1 MLVRDTTLASPDKI
15 LSDNLTHKP
24 SASQSVWENFTSG
37 VATPFNAVASFDEEF
52 SKSPAGQDAF
62 GLLETIKRG
71 NENPEVGKAQWAANE
86 VSNLIGQVLSP
97 PNWAL
102 GGVGARLLRPVST
115 LAAKVAPEALTA
127 LFRTPLNKIM
137 ASPIAKYLPGVIG
150 KKGEEQTLSMGL
162 LGHEAA
168 QGFGIGASVGLPQ
181 EVVNNFNAETGKHDF
196 LGIAKGMG
204 MDGMFGIALSPIPVA
219 WGVLRANIN
228 RARGLPSSFH
238 VEPGE
243 AEPHI
248 SPEDHETWQAVDNH
262 VQNPE
267 SRAEGREKAT
277 AAATQY
283 LAKRGFPVDHAQER
297 VNFEIMNR
305 DQIDNLQAAS
315 VDQLLSDYVPEE
327 HKTALT
333 DFTVNAAVD
342 DMSKNPEI
350 FDGVRG
356 YVDHIDRS
364 LEKRGE
370 ILAHADALVDQH
382 LEMIEHYHG
391 SDLEHGVE
399 YDVNKSFPDAE
410 FGKGYWVSSSKNLS
424 EKYNKTKIKVHNLS
438 TARIYDVN
446 NGSDIEL
453 NDIYRKI
460 SESYKEA
467 PSTKLH
473 LNDKEI
479 EVLNENIKKFRK
491 KLKEK
496 GYIGVQRIEKF
507 TDRAKK
513 EKEVMLFEK
522 PKPDHERLSMD
533 QESLARIY
541 HDHAEG
547 NHLPFTVPKNV
558 VKRVAQEKK
567 IQALDEANERL
578 FNRYEESGNHEHLDQ
593 MKANNEKINAIHEK
607 LEPLKSARDELEGLR
622 KSLIGDKGLNQ
633 NYERTPEYHRLE
645 ELADIWA
652 PAKSLLDRINLER
665 QMKEQQAYRDLAKT
679 MLDIADGNLGKLA
692 DNEKVK
698 GYLQARQAP
707 QIETGNKPAT
717 MEAVKKSSNVPSDA
731 DTIIAEQDRAVED
744 KGGKSGQHD
753 YEAAKDKFDEFK
765 KSEGIFKNFISC
777 VLGGQNG

>member
-1 MLVRDTTLASPDKI
+1 MLIRDTTLASPDKI

-24 SASQSVWENFTSG
+24 SASKSVWDNFSTG
-37 VATPFNAVASFDEEF
+37 FATAPYALKSFDQEF
-52 SKSPAGQDAF
+52 SKSPEGQAAAGLF
-62 GLLETIKRG
+62 ESVKRG
-71 NENPEVGKAQWAANE
+71 NENPEVGWGQWGANE
-86 VSNLIGQVLSP
+86 LSNLIGQGLNP
-97 PNWAL
+97 ATWAL
-102 GGVGARLLRPVST
+102 GGVGGRLLRPVST
-115 LAAKVAPEALTA
+115 LASKVAPEALTA
-127 LFRTPLNKIM
+127 LFRTPLNKILS
-137 ASPIAKYLPGVIG
+137 SPIAQYLPGEVVREG
-150 KKGEEQTLSMGL
+150 EKKTLSMGL

-204 MDGMFGIALSPIPVA
+204 MDGMFGMALSPIPVA
-219 WGVLRANIN
+219 WGVLKANIN
-228 RARGLPSSFH
+228 RARGLPSLFH

-305 DQIDNLQAAS
+305 EQIDNFQAAS
-315 VDQLLSDYVPEE
+315 VDQLVSDYVPDEY
-327 HKTALT
+327 KNALT

-364 LEKRGE
+364 LEKKGE
-370 ILAHADALVDQH
+370 VLAHADALVDQH
-382 LEMIEHYHG
+382 LDMIR
-391 SDLEHGVE
+391 
-399 YDVNKSFPDAE
+399 PD
-410 FGKGYWVSSSKNLS
+410 
-424 EKYNKTKIKVHNLS
+424 
-438 TARIYDVN
+438 
-446 NGSDIEL
+446 
-453 NDIYRKI
+453 
-460 SESYKEA
+460 
-467 PSTKLH
+467 
-473 LNDKEI
+473 
-479 EVLNENIKKFRK
+479 
-491 KLKEK
+491 
-496 GYIGVQRIEKF
+496 
-507 TDRAKK
+507 
-513 EKEVMLFEK
+513 
-522 PKPDHERLSMD
+522 ERLSMD
-533 QESLARIY
+533 QESLARVY
-541 HDHAEG
+541 HDHGEG
-547 NHLPFTVPKNV
+547 NHLPMTVPKNV

-567 IQALDEANERL
+567 IQALEEANERL

-607 LEPLKSARDELEGLR
+607 LEPLKSAREELESLR

-633 NYERTPEYHRLE
+633 NYERTPEYRRLE

-698 GYLQARQAP
+698 GYLEARQGP
-707 QIETGNKPAT
+707 QINTGEKPRT
-717 MEAVKKSSNVPSDA
+717 IEAVKRDSKVPSDA

-744 KGGKSGQHD
+744 KGGKNGQHD